1 VLWKGIG
8 SALIVKGLT
17 LAVEDVL
24 SKITP
29 WPKSVFVF
37 KYSYKYIFDVKY
49 SLRAVFPMSL
59 SLFSVSAWL

>member
-1 VLWKGIG
+1 MQIYLGMTVLWKGIG

-29 WPKSVFVF
+29 WPKYVC
-37 KYSYKYIFDVKY
+37 
-49 SLRAVFPMSL
+49 
-59 SLFSVSAWL
+59 LFFTWTSGQTTVE

>member
-1 VLWKGIG
+1 MFSRKYHALPFSLVPVVIRLHQRQSMTVLWKGIG

-29 WPKSVFVF
+29 WPK
-37 KYSYKYIFDVKY
+37 
-49 SLRAVFPMSL
+49 
-59 SLFSVSAWL
+59 

>member
-1 VLWKGIG
+1 MFLLKVNVFSRKYHTLPFTLFPIVLRLHQRQSFTVLWKGIG

-29 WPKSVFVF
+29 WPK
-37 KYSYKYIFDVKY
+37 
-49 SLRAVFPMSL
+49 
-59 SLFSVSAWL
+59 

>member
-1 VLWKGIG
+1 MTVLWKGIG

-29 WPKSVFVF
+29 WPKSV
-37 KYSYKYIFDVKY
+37 
-49 SLRAVFPMSL
+49 
-59 SLFSVSAWL
+59 LFSNIFYLKLVIKFYLFIFTQRN

>member
-1 VLWKGIG
+1 MLWKGIG

-29 WPKSVFVF
+29 WPKSV
-37 KYSYKYIFDVKY
+37 
-49 SLRAVFPMSL
+49 
-59 SLFSVSAWL
+59 LFSNIFYLKLVIKFYLFIFTQRN